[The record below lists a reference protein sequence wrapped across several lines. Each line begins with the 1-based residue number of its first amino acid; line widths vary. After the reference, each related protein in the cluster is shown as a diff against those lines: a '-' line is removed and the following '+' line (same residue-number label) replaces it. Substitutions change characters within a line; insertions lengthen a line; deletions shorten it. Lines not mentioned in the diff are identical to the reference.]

1 MDKGQKE
8 ELKKLSPRERVKK
21 LKELEDQRKK
31 EFSEI
36 DEMIEA
42 SMKEIDTDDL
52 ASEIAP
58 AAREVNIDDLF
69 EQEQGSID
77 ASLKKADE
85 DEEGHAPKYT
95 ALVQDYENL
104 KDLSYASME
113 GPLSERQIQLLDQIG
128 ERISTRKYV
137 SESDKLADL
146 FVASRSVLYQVK
158 KYQGIE

>member
-1 MDKGQKE
+1 
-8 ELKKLSPRERVKK
+8 
-21 LKELEDQRKK
+21 
-31 EFSEI
+31 
-36 DEMIEA
+36 
-42 SMKEIDTDDL
+42 MKEIDTDDL